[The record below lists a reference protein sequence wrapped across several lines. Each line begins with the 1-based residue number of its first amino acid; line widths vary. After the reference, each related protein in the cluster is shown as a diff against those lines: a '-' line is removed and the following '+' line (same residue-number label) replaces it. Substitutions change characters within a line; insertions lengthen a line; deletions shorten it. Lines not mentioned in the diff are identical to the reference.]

1 MPRDGVSDRM
11 DEITITRLG
20 HRGDGIADG
29 PVFAPM
35 TLPGEVVSGK
45 LDGDRLRDLRIVTP
59 SDDRVSAPCRHYK
72 SCGGCQLQHA
82 SDAFV
87 ADWKI
92 DVVRQA
98 LAAQGLTAEFRP
110 IVTSRPQARR
120 RASLSVRRTKKGAM
134 AGFHAKGS
142 DVIIQIP
149 DCKLLHPDLLA
160 AIPVA
165 EKLALI
171 GGSRKGELNVLATL
185 SETGLDIAVSDGKPL
200 DEALRLAL
208 SAETETHKLAR
219 LSWDDEVIGQREPPL
234 QRFGKALVAPPP
246 GAFLQAT
253 PDGEAALLATVQEI
267 VGSAAQVADLFS
279 GCGTF
284 ALPLAE
290 RAEVHAVESDAA
302 MIAALDLGWRR
313 AKGLKMVSHEARDL
327 FRRPLMP
334 DELRRFDAVVIDPP
348 RAGAEA
354 QVRELAES
362 EVSVVAFVSCN
373 PVTFARDVRILADA
387 SYRLNW
393 VQVVDQFRW
402 SAHVELVAFLT
413 RENV

>member
-1 MPRDGVSDRM
+1 MS
-11 DEITITRLG
+11 EFTIIRLG
-20 HRGDGIADG
+20 HQGDGIAEG

-35 TLPGEVVSGK
+35 TLPGEVVSGT
-45 LDGDRLRDLRIVTP
+45 LDGSRLRDMRIVTP

-87 ADWKI
+87 ADWKLG
-92 DVVRQA
+92 VVRQA
-98 LAAQGLTAEFRP
+98 LAAQGLEAEFRS
-110 IVTSRPQARR
+110 IVTSAPKTRR
-120 RASLSVRRTKKGAM
+120 RASLSVKRTKKGAM
-134 AGFHAKGS
+134 AGFHARGS

-149 DCKLLHPDLLA
+149 DCQLLNPGLMA

-165 EKLALI
+165 EKLATI
-171 GGSRKGELNVLATL
+171 GGSRKGELSVLVTL
-185 SETGLDIAVSDGKPL
+185 SEVGLDIAVSGGKEL
-200 DEALRLAL
+200 DEPLRLAL

-219 LSWDDEVIGQREPPL
+219 LAWDGEVIGQREPPV

-246 GAFLQAT
+246 GAFMQAT
-253 PDGEAALLATVQEI
+253 PDGEAALLAAVKEI
-267 VGSAAQVADLFS
+267 VGDAAQVADLFA

-290 RAEVHAVESDAA
+290 RAEVHAVEGEAA

-313 AKGLKMVSHEARDL
+313 AEGLKKVTHEARDL

-334 DELRRFDAVVIDPP
+334 DELRKFDAVVIDPP

-354 QVRELAES
+354 QVRELAGS
-362 EVSVVAFVSCN
+362 EVSKIAFVSCN
-373 PVTFARDVRILADA
+373 PVTFARDARILTEAGFK
-387 SYRLNW
+387 LHW

-402 SAHVELVAFLT
+402 SAHVELVAYFT
-413 RENV
+413 GKQG